1 MNSKKLSC
9 RPAPEGRRIAATLL
23 ATLGI
28 LATGTS
34 LAAVPERPVPVYR
47 SAGAAPVAPAPA
59 AAPARPP
66 VRTVA
71 TNHTAEQKAYATV
84 RSRMP
89 SLKACQAEA
98 ARRGEA
104 VKGKAT
110 VSFAVSPTGQATDI
124 RVEAPALDG
133 TGMAPCLTAT
143 VSRWRFS
150 RAASAASVSF
160 PLLFL

>member
-1 MNSKKLSC
+1 MNSKKLSR
-9 RPAPEGRRIAATLL
+9 RPALEGRRIAATLL

-47 SAGAAPVAPAPA
+47 SAAPAPA
-59 AAPARPP
+59 APVPAPARPP

-71 TNHTAEQKAYATV
+71 TNATAEQKAYAVV

-89 SLKACQAEA
+89 SLKACQAEV
-98 ARRGEA
+98 ARRGET

-110 VSFAVSPTGQATDI
+110 LSFAVSPTGQATDI
-124 RVEAPALDG
+124 RVDAPALDG
-133 TGMAPCLTAT
+133 TGVSACLSAA

-150 RAASAASVSF
+150 RSASAASVSF